1 MDIATNTIQYHEMIE
16 GSFRRRI
23 AYEEHGNLFSSHIFL
38 LLPGL
43 LESRLSFKLLC
54 QHLSG
59 SFDCRIITFDYC
71 GRGASDALKRA
82 EDYKMSTY
90 LLDTEDLL
98 RSYILKSHRNPAHTL
113 YLVGSSMGGILA
125 MHLIKK
131 MGPTIHGLILND
143 IGLVL
148 NWLSLFQLYKKI
160 NIPFASKNNASIATS
175 LNVHE
180 SVLERV
186 KSPTHFDI
194 EYEYDF
200 MGMHFTSLLEAY
212 TGSVS
217 LIHHTQS
224 VLCPLFVAN
233 KSKKIF
239 PSLNLLSYPGADHP
253 VAWTLDIC
261 KDVSRELSLRVKPK
275 IRPLLLSYEM
285 QQSKNLSLQDIKKN
299 RWVKETVS
307 GAFHPT
313 PTKDLNTLK
322 QFIDTSKN
330 YLKTEIASHPK
341 PRDDQLSILC
351 WLKGLF
357 KKKPNKPEKGL

>member
-1 MDIATNTIQYHEMIE
+1 
-16 GSFRRRI
+16 
-23 AYEEHGNLFSSHIFL
+23 
-38 LLPGL
+38 
-43 LESRLSFKLLC
+43 
-54 QHLSG
+54 
-59 SFDCRIITFDYC
+59 
-71 GRGASDALKRA
+71 
-82 EDYKMSTY
+82 
-90 LLDTEDLL
+90 
-98 RSYILKSHRNPAHTL
+98 
-113 YLVGSSMGGILA
+113 

-131 MGPTIHGLILND
+131 MGPRIHGLILND

-160 NIPFASKNNASIATS
+160 NIPFAFKNNASIATS

-224 VLCPLFVAN
+224 VLCPLFAAN

-253 VAWTLDIC
+253 VAWTLAIC

-275 IRPLLLSYEM
+275 NTPLLLSYEM
-285 QQSKNLSLQDIKKN
+285 QQSKNLSLQDIKK
-299 RWVKETVS
+299 KSLGQGTVS
-307 GAFHPT
+307 GAFHPI

-341 PRDDQLSILC
+341 PRDDQLTLLC

-357 KKKPNKPEKGL
+357 KKKPNKPGKGL